1 MFIPTDKKKKYY
13 SSKSVFGFVL
23 QEIVM
28 VVIDQAESSS
38 SATTEMGV
46 EAEDDDVLSVS
57 LELLGN
63 EFGDSFLGDISL
75 AGMEDFQDLP

>member
-1 MFIPTDKKKKYY
+1 MYY

-23 QEIVM
+23 QEIIV

-46 EAEDDDVLSVS
+46 EAEDDDVLGVG
-57 LELLGN
+57 LELLGD
-63 EFGDSFLGDISL
+63 ELRDSFLGDISL
-75 AGMEDFQDLP
+75 AGVEDFQDLP